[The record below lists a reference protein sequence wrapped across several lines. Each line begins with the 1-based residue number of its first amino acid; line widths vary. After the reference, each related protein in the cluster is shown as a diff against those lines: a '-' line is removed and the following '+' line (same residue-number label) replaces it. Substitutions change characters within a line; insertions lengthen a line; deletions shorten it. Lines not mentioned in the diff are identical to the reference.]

1 MANNM
6 IENGKPSPAAV
17 SARAFELWE
26 RDGRQQGRD
35 VDYWLQAEAELTL
48 KTRANSPSNQ
58 NGTESA
64 AYTTRQNDE
73 QSKGARRAPKKKE
86 QPVLA

>member
-6 IENGKPSPAAV
+6 IENGKPSPAAI

-48 KTRANSPSNQ
+48 KGRATSAANL
-58 NGTESA
+58 NGTETASNSS
-64 AYTTRQNDE
+64 RQNDE